1 MKFRKFAAYAFMAS
15 AMLMASCSSEEKKVE
30 EKVEKPLVKVETVV
44 SQSVD
49 QIGNYTATTEA
60 DVVNNITTAM
70 PNRIKAIYVDE
81 GQKVSKGQRLV
92 ALDDVNTD
100 SYELQV
106 ANAEANLK
114 NVEINYNRAVELYKI
129 GGGTK
134 QSVEQMEL
142 SLINAQNA
150 LASAKRAL
158 QNVKENTVLTS
169 PISGVVTARNYDAGD
184 MTGQLPI
191 LTIAQVQPVK
201 IVINVSESEL
211 SKVNNGMPAV
221 VKFDTYA
228 DEEFAGKVTMVAPTV
243 DVATRTFGVEVTV
256 ANKDNRILPGMF
268 ARVELNLGTMEHV
281 VVPDKA
287 VVKQPGSGNYYV
299 YVYKDGKVS
308 YNQVQLGQRLGD
320 KYELIS
326 GVESGSQVVVSGQS
340 RFSGVPVTVRYV
352 LDPDAGSSVYKLCE
366 KFHRVF
372 PNCFVGGRR
381 INFRKR
387 KKGQVI

>member
-1 MKFRKFAAYAFMAS
+1 MKFRKFAVYAFMAS
-15 AMLMASCSSEEKKVE
+15 AMLMTSCSSEEKKVE
-30 EKVEKPLVKVETVV
+30 EKDEKPLVKVETVV

-211 SKVNNGMPAV
+211 SKVNNGMPAM
-221 VKFDTYA
+221 VKFDTYG

-308 YNQVQLGQRLGD
+308 YNQVQLGQRMGD

-340 RFSGVPVTVRYV
+340 RLANG
-352 LDPDAGSSVYKLCE
+352 DAVELAK
-366 KFHRVF
+366 
-372 PNCFVGGRR
+372 
-381 INFRKR
+381 
-387 KKGQVI
+387 

>member
-15 AMLMASCSSEEKKVE
+15 AMLMTSCSSEEKKVE

-211 SKVNNGMPAV
+211 AKVNNGMPAV
-221 VKFDTYA
+221 VKFDTYG

-308 YNQVQLGQRLGD
+308 YNQVQLGQRMGD

-340 RFSGVPVTVRYV
+340 RLANG
-352 LDPDAGSSVYKLCE
+352 DAVELAK
-366 KFHRVF
+366 
-372 PNCFVGGRR
+372 
-381 INFRKR
+381 
-387 KKGQVI
+387 

>member
-1 MKFRKFAAYAFMAS
+1 MKYGKFAASAFMAV
-15 AMLMASCSSEEKKVE
+15 AMIMASCSSEEKKVE
-30 EKVEKPLVKVETVV
+30 EKAEKPLVKVETVV
-44 SQSVD
+44 AQSVD
-49 QIGNYTATTEA
+49 QLGNYTATTEA
-60 DVVNNITTAM
+60 DVVNNITTSM

-81 GQKVSKGQRLV
+81 GQKVTKGQRLV
-92 ALDDVNTD
+92 ALDDVNTT
-100 SYELQV
+100 SYEIQV
-106 ANAEANLK
+106 SNAEANLK
-114 NVEINYNRAVELYKI
+114 NVEINYNRALELYNI

-134 QSVEQMEL
+134 QSLDQMEMQL
-142 SLINAQNA
+142 VNAKNA

-211 SKVNNGMPAV
+211 SKVTKGMPAV
-221 VKFDTYA
+221 VRFDTYG
-228 DEEFAGKVTMVAPTV
+228 DEEFTGKVTMVAPTV
-243 DVATRTFGVEVTV
+243 DAATRTFGVEVTV

-287 VVKQPGSGNYYV
+287 VVKQPGSGDYYV

-308 YNQVQLGQRLGD
+308 YNKVELGQRLGD

-326 GVESGSQVVVSGQS
+326 GVESGAQVVTTGQP
-340 RFSGVPVTVRYV
+340 RLVNGAEVELV
-352 LDPDAGSSVYKLCE
+352 K
-366 KFHRVF
+366 
-372 PNCFVGGRR
+372 
-381 INFRKR
+381 
-387 KKGQVI
+387 

>member
-211 SKVNNGMPAV
+211 AKVNNGMPAV
-221 VKFDTYA
+221 VKFDTYG
-228 DEEFAGKVTMVAPTV
+228 DEEFAGKVTMVAPPV

-308 YNQVQLGQRLGD
+308 YNQVQLGQRMGD

-340 RFSGVPVTVRYV
+340 RLANG
-352 LDPDAGSSVYKLCE
+352 DAVELAK
-366 KFHRVF
+366 
-372 PNCFVGGRR
+372 
-381 INFRKR
+381 
-387 KKGQVI
+387 

>member
-1 MKFRKFAAYAFMAS
+1 MKFRKFAVYAFMAS
-15 AMLMASCSSEEKKVE
+15 AMLMTSCSSEEKKVE
-30 EKVEKPLVKVETVV
+30 EKDEKPLVKVETVV

-129 GGGTK
+129 GGGTN

-211 SKVNNGMPAV
+211 AKVNNGMPAV
-221 VKFDTYA
+221 VKFDTYGE
-228 DEEFAGKVTMVAPTV
+228 EEFAGKVTMVAPTV

-308 YNQVQLGQRLGD
+308 YNQVQLGQRMGD

-340 RFSGVPVTVRYV
+340 RLANG
-352 LDPDAGSSVYKLCE
+352 DAVELAK
-366 KFHRVF
+366 
-372 PNCFVGGRR
+372 
-381 INFRKR
+381 
-387 KKGQVI
+387 

>member
-1 MKFRKFAAYAFMAS
+1 MKFRKFAVYAFMAS
-15 AMLMASCSSEEKKVE
+15 AMLMTSCSSEEKKVE
-30 EKVEKPLVKVETVV
+30 EKDEKPLVKVETVV

-211 SKVNNGMPAV
+211 AKVNNGMPAV
-221 VKFDTYA
+221 VKFDTYGE
-228 DEEFAGKVTMVAPTV
+228 EEFAGKVTMVAPTV

-299 YVYKDGKVS
+299 YVYNDGKVS
-308 YNQVQLGQRLGD
+308 YNQVQLGQRMGD

-340 RFSGVPVTVRYV
+340 RLANG
-352 LDPDAGSSVYKLCE
+352 DAVELAK
-366 KFHRVF
+366 
-372 PNCFVGGRR
+372 
-381 INFRKR
+381 
-387 KKGQVI
+387 

>member
-1 MKFRKFAAYAFMAS
+1 MKFRKFAVYAFMAS

-221 VKFDTYA
+221 VKFDTYG

-308 YNQVQLGQRLGD
+308 YNQVQLGQRMGD

-340 RFSGVPVTVRYV
+340 RLANG
-352 LDPDAGSSVYKLCE
+352 DAVELAK
-366 KFHRVF
+366 
-372 PNCFVGGRR
+372 
-381 INFRKR
+381 
-387 KKGQVI
+387 

>member
-15 AMLMASCSSEEKKVE
+15 AMLMASCSSDEKKVE

-211 SKVNNGMPAV
+211 AKVNNGMPAV
-221 VKFDTYA
+221 VKFDTYG

-308 YNQVQLGQRLGD
+308 YNQVQLGQRMGD

-340 RFSGVPVTVRYV
+340 RLANG
-352 LDPDAGSSVYKLCE
+352 DAVELAK
-366 KFHRVF
+366 
-372 PNCFVGGRR
+372 
-381 INFRKR
+381 
-387 KKGQVI
+387 

>member
-1 MKFRKFAAYAFMAS
+1 MKFRKFAVYAFMAS
-15 AMLMASCSSEEKKVE
+15 AMLMTSCSSEEKKVE
-30 EKVEKPLVKVETVV
+30 EKDEKPLVKVETVV

-221 VKFDTYA
+221 VKFDTYGE
-228 DEEFAGKVTMVAPTV
+228 EEFAGKVTMVAPTV

-308 YNQVQLGQRLGD
+308 YNQVQLGQRMGD

-340 RFSGVPVTVRYV
+340 RLANG
-352 LDPDAGSSVYKLCE
+352 DAVELAK
-366 KFHRVF
+366 
-372 PNCFVGGRR
+372 
-381 INFRKR
+381 
-387 KKGQVI
+387 

>member
-15 AMLMASCSSEEKKVE
+15 AMLMTSCSSEEKKVE
-30 EKVEKPLVKVETVV
+30 EKDEKPLVKVETVV

-211 SKVNNGMPAV
+211 AKINNGMPAV
-221 VKFDTYA
+221 VKFDTYGE
-228 DEEFAGKVTMVAPTV
+228 EEFAGKVTMVAPTV

-299 YVYKDGKVS
+299 YVFKDGKVS
-308 YNQVQLGQRLGD
+308 YNQVQLGQRMGD

-340 RFSGVPVTVRYV
+340 RLANG
-352 LDPDAGSSVYKLCE
+352 DAVELAK
-366 KFHRVF
+366 
-372 PNCFVGGRR
+372 
-381 INFRKR
+381 
-387 KKGQVI
+387 

>member
-211 SKVNNGMPAV
+211 AKVNNGMPAV
-221 VKFDTYA
+221 VKFDTYGE
-228 DEEFAGKVTMVAPTV
+228 EEFAGKVTMVAPTV
-243 DVATRTFGVEVTV
+243 AVATRTFGVEVTV

-308 YNQVQLGQRLGD
+308 YNQVQLGQRMGD

-340 RFSGVPVTVRYV
+340 RLANG
-352 LDPDAGSSVYKLCE
+352 DAVELAK
-366 KFHRVF
+366 
-372 PNCFVGGRR
+372 
-381 INFRKR
+381 
-387 KKGQVI
+387 

>member
-1 MKFRKFAAYAFMAS
+1 MKFRKFAVYAFMAS
-15 AMLMASCSSEEKKVE
+15 VMLMTSCSSEEKKVE
-30 EKVEKPLVKVETVV
+30 EKDEKPLVKVETVV

-211 SKVNNGMPAV
+211 AKVNNGMPAV
-221 VKFDTYA
+221 VKFDTYG

-308 YNQVQLGQRLGD
+308 YNQVQLGQRMGD

-340 RFSGVPVTVRYV
+340 RLANG
-352 LDPDAGSSVYKLCE
+352 DAVELAK
-366 KFHRVF
+366 
-372 PNCFVGGRR
+372 
-381 INFRKR
+381 
-387 KKGQVI
+387 

>member
-221 VKFDTYA
+221 VKFDTYG

-340 RFSGVPVTVRYV
+340 RLANG
-352 LDPDAGSSVYKLCE
+352 DAVELAK
-366 KFHRVF
+366 
-372 PNCFVGGRR
+372 
-381 INFRKR
+381 
-387 KKGQVI
+387 